1 MVIDSL
7 LFMFFVTFAVSTIG
21 DILIAVGLFVVFR
34 KLIDTKAI
42 AAENNR
48 ELYEHSTVIA
58 DLQEQVQKNGKKA
71 DLYIIQPQENNQ

>member
-34 KLIDTKAI
+34 KLLDTKTI
-42 AAENNR
+42 ATENNR
-48 ELYEHSTVIA
+48 ELYEHSSVIA
-58 DLQEQVQKNGKKA
+58 DLQEQVQGNNKKA

>member
-7 LFMFFVTFAVSTIG
+7 LFMFFVTFAISTIG
-21 DILIAVGLFVVFR
+21 DILIALGLFVVFR
-34 KLIDTKAI
+34 KLIDTKTI
-42 AAENNR
+42 TAENNR

-58 DLQEQVQKNGKKA
+58 NLQEQVQKNGKKA